1 MTVKT
6 YALAIESKHSI
17 NRLKLPLM
25 TREQAFNARSHLQGI
40 SGKAIHVINVKA
52 E

>member
-1 MTVKT
+1 MTIKT
-6 YALAIESKHSI
+6 YALAIESKHAI

-25 TREQAFNARSHLQGI
+25 DREQAFNARSHLQGI
-40 SGKAIHVINVKA
+40 TGKALLVVNVSA